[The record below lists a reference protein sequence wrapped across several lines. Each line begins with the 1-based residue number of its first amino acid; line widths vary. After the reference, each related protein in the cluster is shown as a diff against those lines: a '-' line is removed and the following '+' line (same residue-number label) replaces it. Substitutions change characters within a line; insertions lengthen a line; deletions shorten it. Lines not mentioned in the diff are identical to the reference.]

1 MKPRRAFYKKNSES
15 LMKCYCFQ
23 LEYASEIKR
32 LMINLNTQKAYFIDE
47 RLDLFSK
54 NQIRNYFIEEW
65 VQELI
70 LAFIKNQACQNFEYS
85 FESKFSKFDHSKHLV
100 FNLFSNKRFDEM
112 SQGIIAKPV

>member
-1 MKPRRAFYKKNSES
+1 MEPRRAFYKRNPES

-70 LAFIKNQACQNFEYS
+70 LAFIKNQACQHFEYS
-85 FESKFSKFDHSKHLV
+85 FESKSSKFEHSENLV
-100 FNLFSNKRFDEM
+100 FNLFSNKRSDEL
-112 SQGIIAKPV
+112 SQGIIPKRV